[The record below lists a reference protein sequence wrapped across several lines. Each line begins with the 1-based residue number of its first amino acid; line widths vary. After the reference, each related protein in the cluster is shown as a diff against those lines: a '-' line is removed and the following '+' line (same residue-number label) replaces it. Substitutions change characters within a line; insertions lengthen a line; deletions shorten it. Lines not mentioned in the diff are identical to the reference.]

1 MQMMMMFD
9 VEGVTVGR
17 ETSTATTSSS
27 PRILLVFLLRMA
39 RAAPRA
45 AARER
50 ERLCFARA
58 ARCQLYQLCHKF
70 ISLNLIRLACAR
82 ETARCV
88 RCTLHIALG
97 IITNERAA

>member
-50 ERLCFARA
+50 ERASLLCE
-58 ARCQLYQLCHKF
+58 
-70 ISLNLIRLACAR
+70 SG
-82 ETARCV
+82 
-88 RCTLHIALG
+88 ALS
-97 IITNERAA
+97 TVSAVP